1 MHVDNVPKMCYNNQL
16 TGKYE
21 ASEQMKEYEYIVEA
35 TNEVF
40 SHMISSVIC
49 LENYMR
55 TDRPRGAFKH
65 IFRMF
70 NEFREDYKD
79 NVKLDDIENDD
90 LQEAKLKAKCRIKRE
105 EIISRY
111 IKDLERIDGT
121 IDYKKKASEFYDRLE
136 NEDVETLE
144 MQLMIYPY
152 LLSEIRKKEELEKE
166 IKDGKKDN

>member
-1 MHVDNVPKMCYNNQL
+1 
-16 TGKYE
+16 
-21 ASEQMKEYEYIVEA
+21 MKEYEYIVEA

-49 LENYMR
+49 IENYRR
-55 TDRPRGAFKH
+55 TDRPRGAFRH
-65 IFRMF
+65 IFHMF
-70 NEFREDYKD
+70 NEFREDYKENAESD
-79 NVKLDDIENDD
+79 NMENND

-105 EIISRY
+105 EIIGRY
-111 IKDLERIDGT
+111 MKELAYIDET
-121 IDYKKKASEFYDRLE
+121 IDYKSKAAEFYNRLE

-152 LLSEIRKKEELEKE
+152 LLSEIRRKEELEEE

>member
-1 MHVDNVPKMCYNNQL
+1 
-16 TGKYE
+16 
-21 ASEQMKEYEYIVEA
+21 MKEYEYIVEA

-49 LENYMR
+49 IENYRR
-55 TDRPRGAFKH
+55 TERPRGAFKH

-70 NEFREDYKD
+70 NEFREDYKENVQSD
-79 NVKLDDIENDD
+79 NIENID

-105 EIISRY
+105 EVISRY
-111 IKDLERIDGT
+111 IKELEYIDAT
-121 IDYKKKASEFYDRLE
+121 IDYRKKASEFYDRLE

-152 LLSEIRKKEELEKE
+152 LLLEIRRKEELEEE